1 MVVVVLFVF
10 YTEFFDFQTVELI
23 LILIS
28 LFIGDCLLF
37 CLLLFCVWVLTHIF
51 GMLMSHDFQY
61 REVPFYVAVD
71 RKFNNV
77 VISIRGTLSL
87 QVKDTNLVV
96 IWECF

>member
-1 MVVVVLFVF
+1 
-10 YTEFFDFQTVELI
+10 
-23 LILIS
+23 
-28 LFIGDCLLF
+28 
-37 CLLLFCVWVLTHIF
+37 
-51 GMLMSHDFQY
+51 MSHDFQY